1 MIGVLLGIAA
11 LFGLTLL
18 LTQFLIRRAAV
29 QGSRY
34 IESRFRAAE
43 CIVNE
48 GRVPEA
54 WVRTFYRRVDAIR
67 RRGGTADSMEQEGQR
82 LRKRCLRE
90 LDSLTRFFQGGTFVD
105 SPATRDILIQ
115 SLQDERSRWAAE
127 EWSPPMACG
136 MNLQNAAYRPR
147 RTRLSRDQETM

>member
-1 MIGVLLGIAA
+1 MIGELLGIAA

-18 LTQFLIRRAAV
+18 LTQFLVRRAAV

-54 WVRTFYRRVDAIR
+54 WVRSFHRHVDAVR
-67 RRGGTADSMEQEGQR
+67 RRGGTADEMAQASR
-82 LRKRCLRE
+82 RARKRCLRE
-90 LDSLTRFFQGGTFVD
+90 LDSLMRFFQGVTFVD
-105 SPATRDILIQ
+105 SLATRDVLIQ
-115 SLQDERSRWAAE
+115 ALQRERNRWAAE
-127 EWSPPMACG
+127 EWYPPMGPG
-136 MNLQNAAYRPR
+136 MHSHKAEA
-147 RTRLSRDQETM
+147 